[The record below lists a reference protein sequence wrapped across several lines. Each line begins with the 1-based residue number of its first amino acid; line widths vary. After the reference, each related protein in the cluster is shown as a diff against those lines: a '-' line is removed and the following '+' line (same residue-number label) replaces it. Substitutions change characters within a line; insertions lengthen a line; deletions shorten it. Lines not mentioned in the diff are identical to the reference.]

1 MAHLWVQE
9 SNPSKWR
16 AVPLQS
22 PKYALSEDRV
32 KPADPV
38 AVAGGDDAE
47 LHDIAGLWVLTAAA
61 AARVNGTPVFGG
73 LRALRDRD
81 EIRFGARHLF
91 FSTEELPRVVPFAG
105 AAEPVPCGR
114 CRQPLAPGVASV
126 RCRCGVWHHQTDDL
140 PCWTY
145 ASHCALCD
153 QTTALDGSYRWSP
166 ALL

>member
-9 SNPSKWR
+9 SNPSAWR
-16 AVPLQS
+16 VVPLRCS
-22 PKYALSEDRV
+22 AYALTEDRML
-32 KPADPV
+32 PAEADF
-38 AVAGGDDAE
+38 AAGGDAE
-47 LHDIAGLWVLTAAA
+47 LHDIGGLWVLTAAA
-61 AARVNGTPVFGG
+61 AVRVNGTPVFGG

-81 EIRFGARHLF
+81 ELRIGRRHLF
-91 FSTEELPRVVPFAG
+91 FSTEELPRVVAFAG

-114 CRQPLAPGVASV
+114 CRQPLASGDASV